1 MKVSNDGLK
10 AGDVIAFKDGIVPFI
25 EGRFGVDIVDITP
38 GKHYTIAGV
47 DDDGDEWFIDD
58 VGDKDFAACERSD
71 YYDVISRA

>member
-10 AGDVIAFKDGIVPFI
+10 AGDVIAFKANATALVPQ
-25 EGRFGVDIVDITP
+25 GSIVDVTI
-38 GKHYTIAGV
+38 GKHYTIVGV
-47 DDDGDEWFIDD
+47 DADGDEWFIDD